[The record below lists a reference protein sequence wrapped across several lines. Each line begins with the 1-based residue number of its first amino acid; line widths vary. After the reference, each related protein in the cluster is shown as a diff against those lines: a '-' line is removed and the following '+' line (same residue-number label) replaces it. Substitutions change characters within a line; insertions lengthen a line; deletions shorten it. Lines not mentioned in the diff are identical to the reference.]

1 MDRKCTV
8 EASEPTTPRLKGLT
22 PQPLVNTWAEREIVI
37 TVTTEMITVAAVVAE
52 IIEEEETMDEEEET
66 MGGPLIVTDTITTIV
81 DLTLEADR
89 EADPHVVTTMIED
102 RCPRFIRSLLCFEV
116 KLADEIL
123 APPLF
128 L

>member
-52 IIEEEETMDEEEET
+52 IIEEVETMDEEET
-66 MGGPLIVTDTITTIV
+66 MGEPLIVTDTITTIA
-81 DLTLEADR
+81 DLTLEVDR
-89 EADPHVVTTMIED
+89 EADPLVVTTMIGD
-102 RCPRFIRSLLCFEV
+102 RCNSFIRSLLCFEV